1 MDPRPIRIL
10 LQTTIPT
17 IEDDWSIGRFS
28 LLARHLVSLTDAD
41 GQPLCD
47 VVARDRCAAPG
58 TDDPVLATLGASD
71 FDQLWLFAVDTGD
84 GLTATECAAI
94 GAFRQ
99 RGGGLMVTRD
109 HMDLG
114 SSVCALGGVGAA
126 HYFHSHNPDPD
137 PERCCIDDPYSTKI
151 LWPNYHS
158 GANGDFQV
166 IEAVDPVHPL
176 LRDERTPGG
185 ALRFFPA
192 HPHEGGIGVPTSDE
206 RARVIA
212 IGRSQVTGRPFNLV
226 VAFEGAED
234 GQGHRL
240 GRAVVQSTFHHFCD
254 YNWDTAYGAPSF
266 VDEPPGDGMKRHAEA
281 RLAIETYTR
290 NLAVWL
296 AGSARVG
303 KWEPAKAH

>member
-28 LLARHLVSLTDAD
+28 LLARHLASLTDAD

-47 VVARDRCAAPG
+47 VVARDRSAAPG
-58 TDDPVLATLGASD
+58 TDDPVLATLAASD

-84 GLTATECAAI
+84 GLTANECAAI
-94 GAFRQ
+94 GAFRR
-99 RGGGLMVTRD
+99 RGGGLLVARD

-126 HYFHSHNPDPD
+126 HYFHSHNSDPD

-206 RARVIA
+206 SARVIA
-212 IGRSQVTGRPFNLV
+212 IGRSKVTGRLFNLV

-234 GQGHRL
+234 GQGNHL

-266 VDEPPGDGMKRHAEA
+266 VDEPPGDGMKGHAEA

-296 AGSARVG
+296 AGSAHVG
-303 KWEPAKAH
+303 KW